1 MTMQIRVFGSASP
14 RCALLAGNAREAV
27 QLSAAD
33 ATVKEVHD
41 PKEIAALGI
50 STTPALVIDGEIVL
64 VGHVATVPQLRKVL
78 AGRP

>member
-1 MTMQIRVFGSASP
+1 MTMQIRVFGAASP
-14 RCALLAGNAREAV
+14 RCAMLAGNAREAV

-50 STTPALVIDGEIVL
+50 LTTPALVIDGEVVL
-64 VGHVATVPQLRKVL
+64 TGHVATVPQLQRVF
-78 AGRP
+78 AGRS